1 MSSTKIVL
9 KVDGMSCDACVRS
22 VTRKL
27 RRVPGVQS
35 AEVSLGADHAPGRAE
50 VQVDNA
56 QADTEQLIR
65 AVEQIGYHA
74 IAA

>member
-1 MSSTKIVL
+1 MSRAKVVL

-27 RRVPGVQS
+27 SRVPGVAS
-35 AEVSLGADHAPGRAE
+35 AEVALGTGEMPGSAVVE
-50 VQVDNA
+50 VDDA
-56 QADTEQLIR
+56 QAGVEQLIH

-74 IAA
+74 TAA